1 MHNLQMYATF
11 LELQSKLHPSISL
24 FHCLPDSPPGR
35 PSDPSVLAGS
45 KINLFYIPP
54 THATFLL
61 PILITVLLLT
71 LPEIP
76 IYNQIVTPNN
86 SFCLR

>member
-1 MHNLQMYATF
+1 MYATF
-11 LELQSKLHPSISL
+11 LELQSKLYPSISL
-24 FHCLPDSPPGR
+24 PHCLPDSPPGH
-35 PSDPSVLAGS
+35 PSDPTVLASS

-76 IYNQIVTPNN
+76 IYNQVVTPNN